1 MYQNNLN
8 NQFDVL
14 DLLSIMSFAIQ
25 MENQKNIVSI
35 KDIQHEVDA
44 AVDNIHQHL
53 ENQDKKIN
61 YLISLLEQERP
72 RHQEG

>member
-53 ENQDKKIN
+53 ENQDKKID